1 MMSLFSIVLDL
12 VQYVLEYFYLARTGD
27 MIMISYLRRLGS
39 KYDVVGVR
47 PWNGANSYHSEHCF

>member
-1 MMSLFSIVLDL
+1 MSHLHRVGLSSIRPGTLSP
-12 VQYVLEYFYLARTGD
+12 ARTGD